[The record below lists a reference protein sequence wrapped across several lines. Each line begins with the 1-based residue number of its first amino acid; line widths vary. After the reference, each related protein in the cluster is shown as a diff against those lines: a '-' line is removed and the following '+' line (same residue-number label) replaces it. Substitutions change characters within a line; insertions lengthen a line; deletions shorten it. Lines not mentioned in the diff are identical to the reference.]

1 MKLKKISKKLNLL
14 FQSITFKLLF
24 YLVLIVFIA
33 TIFIYAIEEQNK
45 SFSSFFDAFWYIIV
59 TLTTVGYGDIVPK
72 TIGGRWIGIFTIIS
86 GVALV
91 ALATGQLAS
100 ILIEVQ
106 LKKGRGLM
114 KLKKIQNHLI
124 ICGWKSDFISFLHDL
139 LKNNPDIEPD
149 DIVLVNNESQELM
162 QTVLADPELS
172 KINYIHGEYF
182 DDNILRRAKIN
193 SAKKIIVL
201 ADDTG
206 RYSPSEIDSK
216 TVMTVL
222 TVEAI
227 NKSIYISAELFDP
240 KFQKY
245 LERSHCDEIILSKEF
260 SKKLIINSA
269 RGSGFSHIIEELLSP
284 KKGTQLLTINFPD
297 KFISKTYRELYE
309 YFKTKGEL
317 LIGLLEYTGNFYL
330 RKKEAILEAQK
341 TPDISKLVGNL
352 KDIKKLRGNEP
363 VLNPEE
369 DYIIK
374 KYSKAIILGKTKINT
389 EKELK
394 NENISVH

>member
-1 MKLKKISKKLNLL
+1 MKTKKISKKLNFL

-24 YLVLIVFIA
+24 YLILIVFIA
-33 TIFIYAIEEQNK
+33 TIFIFAIETQNK
-45 SFSSFFDAFWYIIV
+45 SFSSIFDAFWYVIV
-59 TLTTVGYGDIVPK
+59 TLTTVGYGDIVPQTAWGK
-72 TIGGRWIGIFTIIS
+72 WIGIFTIIS

-114 KLKKIQNHLI
+114 KLKRIQNHLI
-124 ICGWKSDFISFLHDL
+124 ICGWKSDFISFLHEL
-139 LKNNPDIEPD
+139 LNNNPELEPD

-162 QTVLADPELS
+162 QTVLADPDLA

-222 TVEAI
+222 TVESI

-269 RGSGFSHIIEELLSP
+269 KGSGFSHIIEELLSP
-284 KKGTQLLTINFPD
+284 KKDTQLLTIDFPD
-297 KFISKTYRELYE
+297 KFINKPYKELYD
-309 YFKTKGEL
+309 YFKNRNEL
-317 LIGLLEYTGNFYL
+317 LIGMLEYTGNFYL

-341 TPDISKLVGNL
+341 TPDISKLVENL

-363 VLNPEE
+363 VLNP
-369 DYIIK
+369 DDNYIIK
-374 KYSKAIILGKTKINT
+374 KYSKAIILGKSKIIS
-389 EKELK
+389 EKEEEK
-394 NENISVH
+394 ENIKVR